1 MIMGV
6 VVLEDSSTSQLTLFP
21 FVLRL
26 QFYFLCVFALK
37 PVKFGKK
44 IDLPKKIRVKN
55 NDL

>member
-1 MIMGV
+1 MIWLLANLAAEKKIMIIRV

-37 PVKFGKK
+37 PVKFGK
-44 IDLPKKIRVKN
+44 
-55 NDL
+55 